1 MGGVEGL
8 LLSLRLWHM
17 LIGNSKTH
25 SPEKTVDSQAK
36 LAFQGEAS
44 EGKARRVAAKH
55 FLNRVCRDR
64 AKSRLRSKSKALT
77 RHITLVG

>member
-1 MGGVEGL
+1 MEGVEGL
-8 LLSLRLWHM
+8 LLSLRLWQM

-44 EGKARRVAAKH
+44 EGKARFKAKH